1 MNELLYNFLN
11 EIEDTHKIK
20 EMTVEEFTKLV
31 RANKLITEE
40 DGKTLIDSFKKISEK
55 KNPQDDGND
64 SDQRKKKYRTEPQN
78 KINQNV
84 KGESK
89 KEKTEN
95 KKEKEKDDSIE
106 R

>member
-31 RANKLITEE
+31 KTNKLISEE
-40 DGKTLIDSFKKISEK
+40 DGKVLIDSFKKIAEK
-55 KNPQDDGND
+55 KNPQDDDND
-64 SDQRKKKYRTEPQN
+64 SDQRKKKYKSEHQY
-78 KINQNV
+78 KVNQNA
-84 KGESK
+84 
-89 KEKTEN
+89 KEEKSEN
-95 KKEKEKDDSIE
+95 KKEKEKDDPIE

>member
-31 RANKLITEE
+31 KTNKLISEE
-40 DGKTLIDSFKKISEK
+40 DGKILIDSFKKIAEK

-64 SDQRKKKYRTEPQN
+64 SDQRKKKYKSEHQYEV
-78 KINQNV
+78 NQYRYFQKFLIPYLRLNNLLL
-84 KGESK
+84 KQM
-89 KEKTEN
+89 EK
-95 KKEKEKDDSIE
+95 S
-106 R
+106 